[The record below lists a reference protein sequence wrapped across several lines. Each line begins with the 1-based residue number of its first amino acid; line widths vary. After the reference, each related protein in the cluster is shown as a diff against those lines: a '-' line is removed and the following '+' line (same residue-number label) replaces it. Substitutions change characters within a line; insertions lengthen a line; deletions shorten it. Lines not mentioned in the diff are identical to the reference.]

1 MQGRWIFVVTA
12 CVLGGSFACGAKK
25 EPKDPSD
32 TPPASADEGA
42 PKWEGASTTRSS
54 SSSSGGSSS
63 SSTDDSKPTTAS
75 QASSG
80 GAVQETSKPKT
91 GQYDKE
97 GAEIALKRAARQV
110 KANCG
115 QAKDDSGKAI
125 GPWGKVTVQVQL
137 GHNGHSKGT
146 TVPAPYQGKP
156 VGNCIEKAFTNL
168 QFPPWS
174 GDDTQVD
181 WDVELIEPGKE
192 AKK

>member
-12 CVLGGSFACGAKK
+12 CVLGGTFACGAKK

-32 TPPASADEGA
+32 TPPSSTDET

-54 SSSSGGSSS
+54 SSSSGSSGSSS
-63 SSTDDSKPTTAS
+63 PDDTKPSTAS
-75 QASSG
+75 QSASG
-80 GAVQETSKPKT
+80 GAVQEAPKRRT
-91 GQYDKE
+91 DQYDKE

-115 QAKDDSGKAI
+115 AAKDDNGKAI

-146 TVPAPYQGKP
+146 TVPSPYQGKP
-156 VGNCIEKAFTNL
+156 VGNCIENAFTNL

-181 WDVELIEPGKE
+181 WDVELVEPGKE
-192 AKK
+192 GKK